1 MMGEPMAPERD
12 LRKFARSTQWR
23 LVVGFLIIL
32 VAIGDGL
39 IWYFYGTQALQLAL
53 VCNITALIPVLLIVI
68 ALWLLEKLLRS
79 TDNE

>member
-1 MMGEPMAPERD
+1 MAPEGD

-68 ALWLLEKLLRS
+68 ALWLLERLLRS

>member
-1 MMGEPMAPERD
+1 MAPERD

-23 LVVGFLIIL
+23 LVVGFLFIL

-53 VCNITALIPVLLIVI
+53 ICNLTALIPVVLVAG
-68 ALWLLEKLLRS
+68 ALWLLEKFLRS
-79 TDNE
+79 KDNE